1 MIKIALDALG
11 GDFGAEPN
19 VRGAVEAAKR
29 LDAEIILVGDQTVI
43 RRELSSMGYKD
54 LPKNI
59 SVVNA
64 PDVIDMGADPAREV
78 RSKKTASI
86 VVCAELVHKGQADA
100 FVSAGHSG
108 AAMVAALFGMGRM
121 KGVLRPAIASP
132 MPTYRGVSL
141 LLDGGANA
149 DCKPIHLLQFA
160 VMGAAYMEKVFDVK
174 DPSVGVLSI
183 GEEETKGNH
192 LVKCTVPHMRE
203 IGVNFKGTVEGRD
216 VNTGETDVIVCDG
229 FVGNIVLKM
238 AEGLAKTLLN
248 MIKREIKKRPL
259 AVCGA
264 LLSKRAFKA
273 VKDHTNPDNYGGAP
287 LLGVNGIAIISHGKS
302 NEIAI
307 FNALKT
313 AKKLVQKDFIGDVGQ
328 KIAAL
333 KDTFQRIEDEYAKEG
348 GNHD

>member
-11 GDFGAEPN
+11 GDFGAGPN
-19 VRGAVEAAKR
+19 VHGAVEAAKR

-43 RRELSSMGYKD
+43 RRELSALGYKD

-108 AAMVAALFGMGRM
+108 AAMVAALFGMGRI
-121 KGVLRPAIASP
+121 KGVLRPAIATP
-132 MPTYRGVSL
+132 MPTYQGVSL

-160 VMGAAYMEKVFDVK
+160 VMGSAYMEKVFDVK

-287 LLGVNGIAIISHGKS
+287 LLGVNGVAIISHGKS
-302 NEIAI
+302 NDVAI

>member
-1 MIKIALDALG
+1 MIRIALDALG
-11 GDFGAEPN
+11 GDFGATPN
-19 VRGAVEAAKR
+19 VLGALEAAKR
-29 LDAEIILVGDQTVI
+29 LDTEIILVGDQTVI
-43 RRELSSMGYKD
+43 RRELTALGHSD

-78 RSKKTASI
+78 RAKKTASI

-108 AAMVAALFGMGRM
+108 AAMVAALLRMGRI
-121 KGVLRPAIASP
+121 KGVLRPAIATP
-132 MPTYRGVSL
+132 MPTYKGVSL

-160 VMGAAYMEKVFDVK
+160 VMGSAYMEKVFDVK

-192 LVKCTVPHMRE
+192 LVKCTVPHMRD

-238 AEGLAKTLLN
+238 AEGLAKTMMN

-259 AVCGA
+259 AMAGA
-264 LLSKRAFKA
+264 LLSKGAFKA
-273 VKDHTNPDNYGGAP
+273 VKKHTNPDNYGGAP
-287 LLGVNGIAIISHGKS
+287 LVGVNGVAIISHGKS
-302 NEIAI
+302 NEVAI

-313 AKKLVQKDFIGDVGQ
+313 AEKLVKKDFIGDVAQ
-328 KIAAL
+328 KMASL
-333 KDTFQRIEDEYAKEG
+333 KDTFERIEAQYAHEG
-348 GNHD
+348 VNHE

>member
-1 MIKIALDALG
+1 MIRIALDALG
-11 GDFGAEPN
+11 GDFGAKPN
-19 VRGAVEAAKR
+19 VLGAVKAAKC

-43 RRELSSMGYKD
+43 RRELSALGYSS

-78 RSKKTASI
+78 RAKKTASI

-108 AAMVAALFGMGRM
+108 AAMVAALLRMGRI
-121 KGVLRPAIASP
+121 KGVVRPAIATP
-132 MPTYRGVSL
+132 MPTYKGVSL

-160 VMGAAYMEKVFDVK
+160 VMGSAYMEKVFEVSN
-174 DPSVGVLSI
+174 PSVGILSI

-192 LVKCTVPHMRE
+192 LVKCTVPYMHQ

-238 AEGLAKTLLN
+238 AEGLAKTMMN
-248 MIKREIKKRPL
+248 MIKREVKKRPL
-259 AVCGA
+259 AILGA

-273 VKDHTNPDNYGGAP
+273 VKQHTNPDNYGGAP
-287 LLGVNGIAIISHGKS
+287 LVGVNGVAIISHGKS

-313 AKKLVQKDFIGDVGQ
+313 AEKLVKKDFIGDV
-328 KIAAL
+328 AVRMASL
-333 KDTFQRIEDEYAKEG
+333 KGTFERIEAECAHEG
-348 GNHD
+348 EQHD